1 MNDMNNTNDNQQ
13 KKDEEKS
20 FLKEEKVFQAIS
32 ELDDDLIEEARPRPA
47 RIKRPSPKRWL
58 AVAAALLAIAIIF
71 PYMMDF
77 SSSMPRLD
85 PRFTKKSEK
94 DAAPQSPEDSYEI
107 GKLTNYGPLLAVNYP
122 AGHSYEDYDAMML
135 IRDQN
140 QVSGDF
146 LEAVNDFGFRTAA
159 AILAGNQAG
168 KNVNYSPLSLY
179 YALAI
184 AASGAGGETAAELH
198 DLLGVADTATLDKQ
212 SGMLYRNLYF
222 DNEIGK
228 FLIANS
234 LWLDDDMNGEPVIFK
249 DNFVKNAAENYYASS
264 HSVDFSDPKTA
275 DAMADWIA
283 KNTNGT
289 LLPELEV
296 DPEQILSIINTVYY
310 HDEWTD
316 RFDAQKTEPG
326 SFYLSK
332 GEEVEIDFMKQTFDT
347 GMFYRGDGYTRASLA
362 LKNGG
367 SMVFILPDEGV
378 SPADLVATQEKLE
391 DVFTGGEFF
400 SGEVVWEIPKFSFQS
415 KLELKEIL
423 QALGVESSFLPAKAN
438 FSGITDHLAYI
449 SSLTQETH
457 IAINEDG
464 VEASAFTDLA
474 FAGAMQPEDRAEM
487 ILNRPFLFGITT
499 YVSYPDTDGCRS
511 LETPYFIGICEN
523 PTA

>member
-1 MNDMNNTNDNQQ
+1 MNDMNNTNDNKQ
-13 KKDEEKS
+13 KKDAEKS

-32 ELDDDLIEEARPRPA
+32 RLDDDLIEEARPRPA
-47 RIKRPSPKRWL
+47 RIKRPSPKKWL
-58 AVAAALLAIAIIF
+58 AVAAAVLAIAIIF
-71 PYMMDF
+71 PYIMDF
-77 SSSMPRLD
+77 SGAMPRLD
-85 PRFTKKSEK
+85 PRFTGKTGK
-94 DAAPQSPEDSYEI
+94 DAAPLSPEDLHESGE
-107 GKLTNYGPLLAVNYP
+107 LADYGPLLAVNYP
-122 AGHSYEDYDAMML
+122 AGHSYEDYDARRQ

-140 QVSGDF
+140 QLSGDF

-159 AILAGNQAG
+159 AILAESKAG

-184 AASGAGGETAAELH
+184 AASGAGGETAAELL

-212 SGMLYRNLYF
+212 SGMLYRNLYV

-249 DNFVKNAAENYYASS
+249 DNFVKNAVENYYASS

-283 KNTNGT
+283 KNTRGT

-316 RFDAQKTEPG
+316 RFNAQKTEPG

-332 GEEVEIDFMKQTFDT
+332 GEAVEIDFMKQTFDT

-367 SMVFILPDEGV
+367 NMVFILPDEGV

-415 KLELKEIL
+415 KLELKETL
-423 QALGVESSFLPAKAN
+423 QALGLESSFLPEAD

-457 IAINEDG
+457 IAVNEDG

-474 FAGAMQPEDRAEM
+474 FVGAMQPEDRAEM

-499 YVSYPDTDGCRS
+499 YVSYPDTDGCNS
-511 LETPYFIGICEN
+511 LETPCFIGICEN